1 MSHLGKYLR
10 EMRLSKGLKV
20 LQVAKA
26 MGIWTNLNNGCSAIH
41 SAEKSGYVWLDL
53 LNKLVAFYNCD
64 KAVVQR
70 LIDQD
75 RQERVE
81 KWNRWADEPI
91 VPYFVIRM
99 MSAVYSAKSLP
110 VTIKTLEEAEAFAS
124 ARAKEIHKRCCLVWS
139 RRLTIFYGVNG
150 QVEERKVASL
160 WEDNQP
166 SMKIGGSPVDFRI
179 S

>member
-10 EMRLSKGLKV
+10 ACREAKNLRV
-20 LQVAKA
+20 IEVARS
-26 MGIWTNLNNGCSAIH
+26 MGIWTNLNNGCSAVH
-41 SAEKSGYVWLDL
+41 NLEKSGYAWLDL

-64 KAVVQR
+64 KTVVQQ

-75 RQERVE
+75 RQERVDA
-81 KWNRWADEPI
+81 WNRWADEPI

-110 VTIKTLEEAEAFAS
+110 CTIKTLEEAEEFAS

-139 RRLTIFYGVNG
+139 RRLTIFYGDNG